1 MNKKLR
7 TILVGRPFKI
17 TAGLIVGLTAVYFL
31 MGYFAVDPIAKRLL
45 PWVAENKLASRIA
58 VEQVK
63 FDPLRFILT
72 VDKLRLSRADGGTL
86 AGFERLHVDLEAD
99 GLFRRAW
106 HLKDIRLSA
115 PYGHLDIGPDGRLNW
130 ADLLAKLNEDKE
142 PDDDKIP
149 RVLIDHL
156 LIERGNVQYTERNR
170 PVPFET
176 EFTPLALELD
186 GFSTL
191 PQDRG
196 DYLIAAKMPDQ
207 GAILRWKGTFGANP
221 LTSSGS
227 VDIQGIELAKLMQVV
242 RRQTLPIH
250 VITGKLGARVNYTFA
265 MVDMPNEP
273 EPQSQAIL
281 TNLAVEIADLTG
293 ALNPQTRLALAAAN
307 ATLPTLDL
315 ALHKGGRLH
324 MQGLDVTASQLAL
337 TQEGKHLL
345 RLAQGEAKGI
355 EYTLAQNQL
364 NIAQLLFNQG
374 EFNAIREKDGTLDW
388 QRIAPEA
395 EASATPASPPQDEN
409 AKAPPETAAQPF
421 RFAIASVQLQRWKAS
436 FEDRTFVHP
445 LRAAIED
452 INLSLDVKDAD
463 AGIAIAAMNSDL
475 ASLTLH
481 SALSKQPVA
490 SLTKLSL
497 TDGAVSLKDS
507 TVTLPAIKLSGL
519 QTNVT
524 IDAKKAI
531 NWLTV
536 LETVPVPAAKT
547 PAVPSQPSPWK
558 VKLKSLA
565 LDNATIR
572 VEDQSTGTPVAL
584 DVQNAMIEV
593 RDASLDFARPVPV
606 KASFKLK
613 QGGQFQADGKMA
625 LAPLKGDLQLKL
637 SGLPLKPFS
646 PYLARHAMLKLT
658 DGQAGVRGKLSL
670 NAGKTL
676 SGRFA
681 GGFNI
686 DNLAINEE
694 IDDRLFLS
702 WKSVSS
708 DSLRLTLAPDKLHMD
723 ELRIVQPVGTFI
735 IFEDRTMNVQR
746 ILRPQPAGTT
756 PAQPAPAADAN
767 APEKFPVTV
776 DRVSVDNGDLEFAD
790 LSLVPQFG
798 THIHTLGGVINGL
811 STDAASTAQVELD
824 GKVDDYGSA
833 RIRGSIQPF
842 RATDFTDLKLAF
854 RNLEMNRLTPYSG
867 KFAGRKIDSGKMSVD
882 LEYKIKNRQL
892 SGENKFVIN
901 TLKLGERVESPDAV
915 NLPLDL
921 AIALLEDSNG
931 VIDLDLPI
939 SGSLDDPQ
947 FSYGKIIWKAIVN
960 VIGKVATA
968 PFRAL
973 GKLLGISSDKLEAV
987 DFDPGVAALAP
998 PEQEKLKAIADAMS
1012 KRPAL
1017 ALRIAPAFDAAA
1029 DKAALQEA
1037 ATRRDVLKE
1046 MGLTLKEGE
1055 QPGPLDLNNVK
1066 VQTAVE
1072 NLLKDRKGEK
1082 RNLKALDAVRDYF
1095 KKPKPEDIPK
1105 YETMLQQL
1113 KATANITDADLAAL
1127 AKARASAI
1135 QGYLIDKAGL
1145 DAGRV
1150 SAQEPEKTTGDGK
1163 TVPAKMELG
1172 VAKGGTS

>member
-7 TILVGRPFKI
+7 TILSGRRFKI
-17 TAGLIVGLTAVYFL
+17 AAGLILGLTAAYFL
-31 MGYFAVDPIAKRLL
+31 LGYFAVNPIAKRML
-45 PWVAENKLASRIA
+45 PWVAEHKLASRMT
-58 VEQVK
+58 VDQVK
-63 FDPLRFILT
+63 FDPLRLILT
-72 VDKLRLSRADGGTL
+72 VDNLRLSQPGGNAL
-86 AGFERLHVDLEAD
+86 AGLEHLHVDLESD

-106 HLKDIRLSA
+106 HLKDIRLAA
-115 PYGHLDIGPDGRLNW
+115 PYGHLDIGPDGKLNW

-142 PDDDKIP
+142 PEDDRIP

-156 LIERGNVQYTERNR
+156 LIERGNLEYTERNR
-170 PVPFET
+170 PTPFKAEL
-176 EFTPLALELD
+176 TPLALELD

-196 DYLIAAKMPDQ
+196 DYLIAARMPDQ
-207 GAILRWKGTFGANP
+207 GATLRWKGTFGANP
-221 LTSSGS
+221 LVSVGA
-227 VDIQGIELAKLMQVV
+227 VDIQGLKLAKLMEVV
-242 RRQTLPIH
+242 RRETLPI
-250 VITGKLGARVNYTFA
+250 TFTEGAMGTRFNYRFA
-265 MVDMPNEP
+265 MVDGKAEP
-273 EPQSQAIL
+273 YPQAKLSDI
-281 TNLAVEIADLTG
+281 AVEIAH
-293 ALNPQTRLALAAAN
+293 LAGKLGTENNMTLAEAT
-307 ATLPTLDL
+307 ATLPGLDL
-315 ALHKGGRLH
+315 ALNKGEH
-324 MQGLDVTASQLAL
+324 IHVQGLNAAVKQLAL
-337 TQEGKHLL
+337 TNNSGHLL
-345 RLAQGEAKGI
+345 KLDQAAVNGLEYNLA
-355 EYTLAQNQL
+355 LNQL
-364 NIAQLLFNQG
+364 NIAEILLKQG
-374 EFNAIREKDGTLDW
+374 EINATRAKDGSIDW
-388 QRIAPEA
+388 QHLVPSGPEEAVAATEAPQTEV
-395 EASATPASPPQDEN
+395 
-409 AKAPPETAAQPF
+409 QPF
-421 RFAIASVQLQRWKAS
+421 RFAIANVQLQGWKAAY
-436 FEDRTFVHP
+436 EDQTFVHP
-445 LRAAIED
+445 LRAEIQD
-452 INLSLDVKDAD
+452 INIGLNVQEAEN
-463 AGIAIAAMNSDL
+463 GIAVAALNSEL
-475 ASLTLH
+475 ASLTLR
-481 SALSKQPVA
+481 SALYPQPVA
-490 SLTKLSL
+490 SLAKISL
-497 TDGAVSLKDS
+497 KDGAVSLKDS
-507 TVTLPAIKLSGL
+507 TVKLPGIQLSGM
-519 QTNVT
+519 QTQVMV
-524 IDAKKAI
+524 DAKKNI
-531 NWLTV
+531 NWLAV
-536 LETVPVPAAKT
+536 LESVPLAAAKA
-547 PAVPSQPSPWK
+547 PAEKNTAPGWK
-558 VKLKSLA
+558 VNLDTLS
-565 LDNATIR
+565 LDNSTVHI
-572 VEDQSTGTPVAL
+572 EDKSTGAAVAL
-584 DVQNAMIEV
+584 DVQGAMLEV

-606 KASFKLK
+606 KASFQLK
-613 QGGQFQADGKMA
+613 QGGRFEAAGKMA
-625 LAPLKGDLQLKL
+625 LAPIKGDLQVKL

-646 PYLARHAMLKLT
+646 PYLSRYTLLKLT
-658 DGQAGVRGKLSL
+658 GGQAGLRGKLSL
-670 NAGKTL
+670 KSEKGL

-686 DNLAINEE
+686 DQLAINEE
-694 IDDRLFLS
+694 VDDRLFLG
-702 WKSVSS
+702 WQSVSS
-708 DSLRLTLAPDKLHMD
+708 DSLRLSLAPDKLHMD
-723 ELRIVQPVGTFI
+723 ELRVVHPVGKII
-735 IFEDRTMNVQR
+735 IFEDKTMNVQR
-746 ILRPQPAGTT
+746 IMRPQPAAET
-756 PAQPAPAADAN
+756 PARAAPAKDPN

-798 THIHTLGGVINGL
+798 THMHTLGGVINGL

-824 GKVDDYGSA
+824 GKVDEYGSA

-842 RATDFTDLKLAF
+842 RATDFTDLTLAF

-867 KFAGRKIDSGKMSVD
+867 KFAGRKIDSGKLSVD

-892 SGENKFVIN
+892 TGENKFVIN

-915 NLPLDL
+915 DLPLDL

-947 FSYGKIIWKAIVN
+947 FSYGKIVWKAIVN
-960 VIGKVATA
+960 VIGKIATA

-973 GKLLGISSDKLEAV
+973 GKLLGISSEKLEAIA
-987 DFDPGVAALAP
+987 FDPGSATLAP

-1055 QPGPLDLNNVK
+1055 EPGPLDLNNVK